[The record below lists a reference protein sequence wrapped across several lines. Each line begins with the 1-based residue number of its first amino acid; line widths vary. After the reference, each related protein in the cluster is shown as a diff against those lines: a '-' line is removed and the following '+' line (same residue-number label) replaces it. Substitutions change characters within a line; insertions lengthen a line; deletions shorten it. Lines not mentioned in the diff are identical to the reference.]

1 MLSFLESLAP
11 ELNEDAVLATPPSLK
26 DWCAHRGPRANV
38 AAFFDDG
45 AAEPASEPSAL
56 PELMHIEGPRTAVRL
71 FMVQEAC

>member
-45 AAEPASEPSAL
+45 AAEPASEPAAL
-56 PELMHIEGPRTAVRL
+56 PELMHVEGPRTAVRL
-71 FMVQEAC
+71 CMAQEAC